1 MTKWFLGG
9 HEYAIS
15 AMAAENFYEA
25 TRAMPGFT
33 VGKAA
38 VGYRDMPQLL
48 MKKTQMDTASAATVD
63 DKVAVG
69 YRDEASSSET
79 TKKHMRM
86 LPGIGGG

>member
-1 MTKWFLGG
+1 MTQLILGG

-48 MKKTQMDTASAATVD
+48 MKMSQLDTASAAILD

-69 YRDEASSSET
+69 YR
-79 TKKHMRM
+79 
-86 LPGIGGG
+86 

>member
-1 MTKWFLGG
+1 MLLGG

-15 AMAAENFYEA
+15 AMAAESFYEA

-48 MKKTQMDTASAATVD
+48 MKKSQLDTASAATVD

-69 YRDEASSSET
+69 YKDEESTSEKMAKT
-79 TKKHMRM
+79 WVRKKIV
-86 LPGIGGG
+86 G